1 MSAGTARRP
10 TRRAVVKFGT
20 NLLTAGGDNLDPA
33 AMDDLVRQIAEVR
46 RDGAQIAVV
55 TSGAVAAGRA
65 RVGGGA
71 KIRSIAARQALAA
84 IGQAHLVER
93 YDTLLRQRGL
103 TAAQA
108 LITRADLTERRG
120 YLNVRNTLLRLLEFG
135 VVPIINEND
144 VVADEELRGGAFGE
158 NDGLAAL
165 AANLIDADLLI
176 LLSDVDGLFDR
187 DPRRDPGARLIAE
200 ITDFPAALAAAD
212 EAADRVAAFRGR
224 GSMRAKVAAAR
235 RAAEAGCEV
244 VIANGR
250 LPDAIIRIARGER
263 PGTSVPARRSHVE
276 SRKRWLLSGVA
287 QNGALRLDDGAVRA
301 LTRQGRSLLPAGVTS
316 AAGVFER
323 GDAVVLAA
331 AGGEQIGVGISN
343 YSAAEVER
351 IRGRKSSEIEAVL
364 GYYYG
369 AEIVHRNNLALT
381 AGSDTGPGPP

>member
-1 MSAGTARRP
+1 M
-10 TRRAVVKFGT
+10 VVKFGT
-20 NLLTAGGDNLDPA
+20 SLLTAGGGLDLA
-33 AMDDLVRQIAEVR
+33 AMSGFVRQIAEVR
-46 RDGAQIAVV
+46 EGGAQIAVV

-93 YDTLLRQRGL
+93 YDALLRDRGL

-120 YLNVRNTLLRLLEFG
+120 YLNVRNTLLRLLELG

-144 VVADEELRGGAFGE
+144 VVADEALRGGAFGE
-158 NDGLAAL
+158 NDGLAAI

-187 DPRRDPGARLIAE
+187 DPRKHADARLIAR
-200 ITDFPAALAAAD
+200 ITDFAAALAAAD
-212 EAADRVAAFRGR
+212 EGSDGFAAFRGR
-224 GSMRAKVAAAR
+224 GSMRAKVEAAR
-235 RAAEAGCEV
+235 RAAESGCEV

-250 LPDAIIRIARGER
+250 LPDAIVRIARGER
-263 PGTSVPARRSHVE
+263 PGTVAPALRSHVE

-287 QNGALRLDDGAVRA
+287 QTGALQLDDGAVRA
-301 LTRQGRSLLPAGVTS
+301 LVRQGRSLLPAGVTA
-316 AAGVFER
+316 AAGAFER

-331 AGGEQIGVGISN
+331 PGGAQIGVGISN

-351 IRGRKSSEIEAVL
+351 IRGRRSSEIEAVL
-364 GYYYG
+364 GYDYG

-381 AGSDTGPGPP
+381 AAAG